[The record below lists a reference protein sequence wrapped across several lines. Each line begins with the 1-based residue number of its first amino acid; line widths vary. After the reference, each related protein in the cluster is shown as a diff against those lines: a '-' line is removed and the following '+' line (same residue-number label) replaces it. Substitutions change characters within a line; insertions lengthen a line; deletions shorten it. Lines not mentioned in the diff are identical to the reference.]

1 MSEELINLNSIK
13 EIQKF
18 FSNNNKEITE
28 EEIFSLFENS
38 LEDGETNANI
48 DKFVQ
53 NIAENYDIDSID
65 ELHQVISNI
74 AQTDGDK
81 ENLSLEDLIYE
92 EEEGSKT
99 DKINAFNESELD
111 DKWQSVE
118 AQTDKALGF
127 LWETGT
133 YTYKT
138 SNGVDITVS
147 DTTDI
152 KIYENKETGEVIV
165 VGAKGAKI
173 SSSSK
178 DANITI
184 YDSEIENIDTGKGND
199 NVKIYN
205 SSVGNLST
213 GKGTDSITIEN
224 SEVRKINTGSGNDF
238 VSVSDSNI
246 SNVNTSSSF
255 LFGILDDGEDTVIL
269 NDSQTEEVKT
279 GRGSDNIIATNSSVN
294 NLDTGSGSNSLSTEE
309 ADIGNLSAN
318 KNDTVIKDKNYI
330 DIDKSEIQGIESD
343 SQIMLEDGTS
353 ISVNDYANYIL
364 SQEVGFETEEEY
376 QEYVIDSM
384 KANLESIKSTFDTQE
399 ASDGVVSG
407 GYNLLKELTGLGIT
421 DEDVKTLIAEQE
433 AMIEGLT
440 AALNG
445 ESNMTFEEAYEYYT
459 GTTYSKEKIDKYM
472 EVSQIYSAVMVGC
485 QYDEDYMDKFEE
497 ATGKSI
503 EDISKEYALCQM
515 ETFGRSTGIQDLVE
529 KYSDDQN
536 SFADKLSMAISAVGI
551 TCIVAGAVVSFV
563 FPPAAP
569 AGMALMTAGK
579 YISLSGMFI
588 DNAMDLVDDSTD
600 SDGLTKEE
608 LGDIALETGVEAVSY
623 MAGRGIGKL
632 TNGLNSIVSNK
643 AASAGLGKVSSYVVG
658 QTAETAADAAL
669 SLGAD
674 FVIAQGQSLITTGQ
688 FMDADD
694 YWSMDRFLGEGKNQ
708 LIGILTGLA
717 SSKVNAYQQGVIAT
731 AQGKVLNGD
740 IEGARDYLRSTGM
753 KMTDSDFDGFV
764 EQVRTVDAESRTA
777 IGTETNSVETKT
789 DTTETTSRT
798 QPLQIEETSVSKE
811 NTYADVKTDSIEP
824 TVSASRYKNIV
835 NAVDGK
841 LYFEDPQTKTSF
853 EITEYDEV
861 AGIYKYRDESGIIY
875 EYRNNE
881 GLLSAYKMQGK
892 PGFEVLK
899 LSEQIVLDYDGNPI
913 EVRKKIKTDKNGNI
927 TSYKTYNSDGTKIIN
942 TKDFYPDGTTVK
954 KLTLYDDSPMPAVTE
969 ELIYRQNGTL
979 NIKKEYEAG
988 NIKFETEYKEDGITI
1003 LSKKIYNGYA
1013 YTQQNFDEA
1022 GRVKTETQYNTS
1034 KQKLSSTEFEYYDN
1048 GEVKLQTKYDAKGK
1062 KLSTLEFEYYS
1073 DNKMKLKVETTYDGS
1088 KKVSSVE
1095 FQYDKDG
1102 NITSQIKTE
1111 YNSDGTVKNVQKSG
1125 AIPKVDTSVL
1135 YQKLQGQLGNVS
1147 EEDVERM
1154 INTLQSN
1161 GATREEATY
1170 ALSILTQFGNVKGL
1184 SEALSDSTLN
1194 INGFEKQKI
1203 IDTNSALNYYCGNK
1217 KQIVLNGSK
1226 TGFILDSNSLEYL
1239 ESLSPTDLQAFL
1251 NRTDIQFINLEGW
1264 DVGTNVYNQGMDS
1277 TLMTTKATEL
1287 ISQAKTIQE
1296 QSGINFEEAFRQA
1309 VNSATLERA
1318 AKLGITDIKTV
1329 SALKDTSV
1337 SSDTVVK
1344 NLSSLSISEEK
1355 IEATADAISKTLY
1368 SDVFDQTKAK
1378 ELIVR
1383 YLESQADIYSPQRLG
1398 EQMIKIRGQIEENIK
1413 NFKKAD
1419 GSSYTMDDV
1428 YYLVPYAGKSYEQVL
1443 LQYKTLNGVDSSHI
1457 IYSSADNADLPD
1469 GRIYVAF
1476 DDIVGS
1482 GSSMLSQIDGVKYS
1496 RISEYGDRHFILAP
1510 IISSSEGAK
1519 KIVDE
1524 ISSKGRTGQDIL
1536 LVDKSN
1542 TIVVLEQSD
1551 FYKSL
1556 SAEEQTMLYQIID
1569 VFNYGTWG
1577 SKGFGNKAL
1586 SVIFPYMAPDND
1598 AQITS
1603 VFFEDLFLRPEEC
1616 MKNYY
1621 NKSDPKV
1628 QEILSKIQLIS

>member
-1 MSEELINLNSIK
+1 MSEESIK
-13 EIQKF
+13 LNGFSEIQRI
-18 FSNNNKEITE
+18 FSKDNLEISE
-28 EEIFSLFENS
+28 EEFALLFENS
-38 LEDGETNANI
+38 LEDGETTLNI

-53 NIAENYDIDSID
+53 DVVENYKLDSGDELYEVISKLAEN
-65 ELHQVISNI
+65 
-74 AQTDGDK
+74 DGNS
-81 ENLSLEDLIYE
+81 ETLSLEDLKYE
-92 EEEGSKT
+92 EDAGNEEENKFDESAL
-99 DKINAFNESELD
+99 DKSEWQLVETKS
-111 DKWQSVE
+111 DKV
-118 AQTDKALGF
+118 LGF
-127 LWETGT
+127 LWNSGT

-138 SNGVDITVS
+138 SNGTEITVS
-147 DTTDI
+147 DTTDV
-152 KIYENKETGEVIV
+152 KIYENTKTGEVIV
-165 VGAKGAKI
+165 AGAKGAKI
-173 SSSSK
+173 TGSSSGS
-178 DANITI
+178 NLII
-184 YDSEIENIDTGKGND
+184 YDSDIESIDTGKASD
-199 NVKIYN
+199 NIKIYN

-213 GKGTDSITIEN
+213 GKGTDSITIED
-224 SEVRKINTGSGNDF
+224 SEVGKINTGSGNDF
-238 VSVSDSNI
+238 VSVADSTV
-246 SNVNTSSSF
+246 SNVNTSSNF

-269 NDSQTEEVKT
+269 NDTQTEGVKT
-279 GRGSDNIIATNSSVN
+279 GRGSDNVLVTNASVN
-294 NLDTGSGSNSLSTEE
+294 TLDAGGGSNSLSIEE
-309 ADIGNLSAN
+309 TDIENIKTN
-318 KNDTVIKDKNYI
+318 KNDTIVNDNNYI
-330 DIDKSEIQGIESD
+330 DIDKDIILGIESD

-353 ISVNDYANYIL
+353 ISVSDYTDYML
-364 SQEVGFETEEEY
+364 SQEVGFETEKEY
-376 QEYVIDSM
+376 QEYVLQAMS
-384 KANLESIKSTFDTQE
+384 ANLESIKSTFNTQE
-399 ASDGVVSG
+399 ASDGVVSE

-421 DEDVKTLIAEQE
+421 NDEIQTLIAEQE

-445 ESNMTFEEAYEYYT
+445 ESSMTFEEAYEYYT

-485 QYDEDYMDKFEE
+485 QYDEDYIDKFEE

-529 KYSDDQN
+529 KYAEDQN
-536 SFADKLSMAISAVGI
+536 SFADKLSMAISTVGI

-569 AGMALMTAGK
+569 VGIALMTAGK
-579 YISLSGMFI
+579 YISLSGMFV
-588 DNAMDLVDDSTD
+588 DNAMDLVNDSTD

-608 LGDIALETGVEAVSY
+608 IGDIALETGVEAVSY

-632 TNGLNSIVSNK
+632 TSGVVNPFVTNK
-643 AASAGLGKVSSYVVG
+643 AASAGIGKVGQYVLG
-658 QTAETAADAAL
+658 QTAETTADAAL
-669 SLGAD
+669 SLGTD
-674 FVIAQGQSLITTGQ
+674 FVIAQGQSIITTGQ

-694 YWSMDRFLGEGKNQ
+694 YWSMDRLLGEGKNQ
-708 LIGILTGLA
+708 LIGILTGLS
-717 SSKVNAYQQGVIAT
+717 SSKVNAYQQGIIST
-731 AQGKVLNGD
+731 AQGKILSSD
-740 IEGARDYLRSTGM
+740 IEGAKDYLRSTGM
-753 KMTDSDFDGFV
+753 KMSDSDFDGFV
-764 EQVRTVDAESRTA
+764 EQVRIVDSESKTA
-777 IGTETNSVETKT
+777 VGTETHPKGI
-789 DTTETTSRT
+789 TSEV
-798 QPLQIEETSVSKE
+798 EETSVLR
-811 NTYADVKTDSIEP
+811 TDSTDKLEAKSLETEAYSETRTDASETTAP
-824 TVSASRYKNIV
+824 VSPYKNLITKI
-835 NAVDGK
+835 DGK
-841 LYFEDPQTKTSF
+841 LYLEDMEMTD
-853 EITEYDEV
+853 YDE
-861 AGIYKYRDESGIIY
+861 ATGIYRGIKFGKVY
-875 EYRNNE
+875 EYRSNE
-881 GLLSAYKMQGK
+881 GLLSEYKKQGK
-892 PGFEVLK
+892 PGFEVSK
-899 LSEQIVLDYDGNPI
+899 LSQQIVFDYDGNPI
-913 EVRKKIKTDKNGNI
+913 EIRMKIKTDQNGNI

-942 TKDFYPDGTTVK
+942 TKDFYPGGTAVK

-969 ELIYRQNGTL
+969 ELTYRQNGTL

-1013 YTQQNFDEA
+1013 YTQQKFDDE
-1022 GRVKTETQYNTS
+1022 GRVKTESQHNVN
-1034 KQKLSSTEFEYYDN
+1034 KQKLSSTEFEYGDN
-1048 GEVKLQTKYDAKGK
+1048 GKIKLQTKYDAKGN
-1062 KLSTLEFEYYS
+1062 KLSTSEFEYGS
-1073 DNKMKLKVETTYDGS
+1073 DDKIKLKVETTYSGNM
-1088 KKVSSVE
+1088 KVSSIE
-1095 FQYDKDG
+1095 FQFDEDG
-1102 NITSQIKTE
+1102 NIISQIKTE
-1111 YNSDGTVKNVQKSG
+1111 YNIDGTIKNVQNSG

-1135 YQKLQGQLGNVS
+1135 YQKIQGQLGNVY

-1203 IDTNSALNYYCGNK
+1203 IDTNSALNYFCGNK

-1318 AKLGITDIKTV
+1318 TQLGITDIKTV

-1443 LQYKTLNGVDSSHI
+1443 LQYKTLNDVDSSHI

-1482 GSSMLSQIDGVKYS
+1482 GSSMLSQSDGVKYS
-1496 RISEYGDRHFILAP
+1496 GISEYGDRHFILAP

-1519 KIVDE
+1519 RIVDE
-1524 ISSKGRTGQDIL
+1524 ISLKGRTGQDIL

-1569 VFNYGTWG
+1569 VFNSGTWG

-1616 MKNYY
+1616 IKNFY
-1621 NKSDPKV
+1621 NKSDPII
-1628 QEILSKIQLIS
+1628 QRILQSIKSIT

>member
-1 MSEELINLNSIK
+1 MSEESIKLNGLK
-13 EIQKF
+13 EIQQF

-28 EEIFSLFENS
+28 EEIVLLFENS
-38 LEDGETNANI
+38 LEEGETSANI
-48 DKFVQ
+48 DKFIQ
-53 NIAENYDIDSID
+53 NISENYDIEPTK
-65 ELHQVISNI
+65 ELYDFVSNI
-74 AQTDGDK
+74 SERDGNL
-81 ENLSLEDLIYE
+81 ESLSLGDLLAE
-92 EEEGSKT
+92 TEAES
-99 DKINAFNESELD
+99 KINTFDESKLD
-111 DKWQSVE
+111 DKWQSIE

-133 YTYKT
+133 YTYRT
-138 SNGVDITVS
+138 SSGIDITVS

-152 KIYENKETGEVIV
+152 EIYENKETGEVIV

-173 SSSSK
+173 NSSSE
-178 DANITI
+178 DAKLTI
-184 YDSEIENIDTGKGND
+184 YDSEIDSIDTGKGND

-205 SSVGNLST
+205 STVESLAT
-213 GKGTDSITIEN
+213 GKGTDSITIED
-224 SEVRKINTGSGNDF
+224 SEVGKINTGSGNDF

-279 GRGSDNIIATNSSVN
+279 GRGNDNIIATNSSVN

-318 KNDTVIKDKNYI
+318 KHDTVIKDKNYI

-384 KANLESIKSTFDTQE
+384 KANLESIKSTFDMQE
-399 ASDGVVSG
+399 ASDGVVSD

-421 DEDVKTLIAEQE
+421 NEDVESLIAEQE

-445 ESNMTFEEAYEYYT
+445 KSGMTFEEAYEYYT

-485 QYDEDYMDKFEE
+485 QYDEDYMEKFEE

-529 KYSDDQN
+529 KYSEDQN

-579 YISLSGMFI
+579 YISLSGMFV
-588 DNAMDLVDDSTD
+588 DNAMDLVDGTTD
-600 SDGLTKEE
+600 ADGLTKEE
-608 LGDIALETGVEAVSY
+608 FGNIALETGVEAISY

-643 AASAGLGKVSSYVVG
+643 AASAGLGKVSSYVLG
-658 QTAETAADAAL
+658 QTAETTADAVMSL
-669 SLGAD
+669 SAD
-674 FVIAQGQSLITTGQ
+674 YVIAQGQSIITTGQ

-694 YWSMDRFLGEGKNQ
+694 YWSIDRFLGEGKNQ

-717 SSKVNAYQQGVIAT
+717 SSKVNAYQQGMIAST
-731 AQGKVLNGD
+731 QGRLAFGELIPLNGYA
-740 IEGARDYLRSTGM
+740 EYSGT
-753 KMTDSDFDGFV
+753 KVTDSDVSDVDTNIPKNSDVSEIDSGMKL
-764 EQVRTVDAESRTA
+764 EQPD
-777 IGTETNSVETKT
+777 IGSQGEVIIKNMTP
-789 DTTETTSRT
+789 DTRIHSQSLGLIR
-798 QPLQIEETSVSKE
+798 SE
-811 NTYADVKTDSIEP
+811 NE
-824 TVSASRYKNIV
+824 
-835 NAVDGK
+835 K
-841 LYFEDPQTKTSF
+841 LYFENPYTKQSY
-853 EITEYDEV
+853 EISEYDTTT
-861 AGIYKYRDESGIIY
+861 GIYKYKDESDILY
-875 EYRNNE
+875 EYNPNA
-881 GLLSAYKMQGK
+881 GLISQYNMQGK
-892 PGFEVLK
+892 PGCEVLK
-899 LSEQIVLDYDGNPI
+899 LTSQVVLDADGRPV

-927 TSYKTYNSDGTKIIN
+927 TSYKTYNADGTKILDI
-942 TKDFYPDGTTVK
+942 KEFYAGSDK
-954 KLTLYDDSPMPAVTE
+954 
-969 ELIYRQNGTL
+969 
-979 NIKKEYEAG
+979 IKKQTFYDNSDNPKIIREITYRENGSFKIIKDYDSAKL
-988 NIKFETEYKEDGITI
+988 KFETEYKEDGKTI
-1003 LSKKIYNGYA
+1003 LNKKIYNGND
-1013 YTQQNFDEA
+1013 YTQQNFDDN
-1022 GRVKTETQYNTS
+1022 GRIVVETKYSAN
-1034 KQKLSSTEFEYYDN
+1034 KQKLSSTEFEYGDN
-1048 GEVKLQTKYDAKGK
+1048 GEIKVQTNYDGNGI
-1062 KLSTLEFEYYS
+1062 KLSTTEFEY
-1073 DNKMKLKVETTYDGS
+1073 DINNRIKVKTETTYGGNN
-1088 KKVSSVE
+1088 KKVSSIKFE
-1095 FQYDKDG
+1095 YDEDG
-1102 NITSQIKTE
+1102 NIILETKIE
-1111 YNSDGTVKNVQKSG
+1111 YNEDGTIKNVQTSDS
-1125 AIPKVDTSVL
+1125 IQDVNISVL
-1135 YQKLQGQLGNVS
+1135 YKKIQGQLGNVTQG
-1147 EEDVERM
+1147 DVEK
-1154 INTLQSN
+1154 IIDLLAIGDVS
-1161 GATREEATY
+1161 REEATY
-1170 ALSILTQFGNVKGL
+1170 ALSVLTQFGNVQSL
-1184 SEALSDSTLN
+1184 SQALVNSSLD
-1194 INGFEKQKI
+1194 INGFAKQEI
-1203 IDTNSALNYYCGNK
+1203 VDANSALNYFCCNK
-1217 KQIVLNGSK
+1217 KQISLTGSK
-1226 TGFILDSNSLEYL
+1226 TGFVLDDSSLTYL
-1239 ESLSPTDLQAFL
+1239 ESLKPEELQTFL
-1251 NRTDIQFINLEGW
+1251 SQKNIQFINLEGW
-1264 DVGTNVYNQGMDS
+1264 DYGTNIYSQSSDYH
-1277 TLMTTKATEL
+1277 TITAKAAGL
-1287 ISQAKTIQE
+1287 IQQAKVIQE
-1296 QSGINFEEAFRQA
+1296 KNGQSFEDAFRQA

-1318 AKLGITDIKTV
+1318 VQLGITDIKTV
-1329 SALKDTSV
+1329 STLKDTSV

-1355 IEATADAISKTLY
+1355 IEATANAISKTLY
-1368 SDVFDQTKAK
+1368 SDVLAQAKAK

-1398 EQMIKIRGQIEENIK
+1398 EQMIKIRGQIEESIK

-1476 DDIVGS
+1476 DDVVGS
-1482 GSSMLSQIDGVKYS
+1482 GSSMTSQWDGVKYS
-1496 RISEYGDRHFILAP
+1496 KISEYGDRHFILAP
-1510 IISSSEGAK
+1510 IISSSKGAK

-1536 LVDKSN
+1536 LVDESN

-1556 SAEEQTMLYQIID
+1556 SAQEQTMLYQIID
-1569 VFNYGTWG
+1569 VFNSGDWG

-1598 AQITS
+1598 AQIVS

-1616 MKNYY
+1616 MKNFY
-1621 NKSDPKV
+1621 NKSDPIV
-1628 QEILSKIQLIS
+1628 QQILQSIKSIT